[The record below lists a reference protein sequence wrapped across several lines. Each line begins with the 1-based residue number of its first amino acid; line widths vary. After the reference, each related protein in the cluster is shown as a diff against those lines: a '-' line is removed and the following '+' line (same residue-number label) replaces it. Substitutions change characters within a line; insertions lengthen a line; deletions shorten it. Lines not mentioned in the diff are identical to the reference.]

1 MKKSAIQISGKMRAW
16 IILSAIIA
24 LVLLALVFF
33 TCTNTGRLIRKVGI
47 PYRVEWSCEPE
58 GFGHTLY
65 VCQTKQ
71 GMAACSL
78 KNPSSRA
85 DGAAVASVDRG
96 TELQLMR
103 SYADNGTPKTESLYL
118 FLVTDSHFEAT
129 GVKSFDYKGATHYTI
144 QPAGDAL
151 VILCITETDKY
162 SSDEL
167 WQIGMDAYHA

>member
-1 MKKSAIQISGKMRAW
+1 MRKAASQMSGKTRAR
-16 IILSAIIA
+16 IILSAVIA
-24 LVLLALVFF
+24 LVLLVLILL

-47 PYRVEWSCEPE
+47 PCRVVWSYEPE

-71 GMAACSL
+71 SIVACSL
-78 KNPSSRA
+78 KNSSKT

-96 TELQLMR
+96 AELQLMR
-103 SYADNGTPKTESLYL
+103 SYSDNGTPKTEFLYL
-118 FLVTDSHFEAT
+118 FLVTDGHFKET
-129 GVKSFDYKGATHYTI
+129 GVKNYDYNGLTHYTI
-144 QPAGDAL
+144 QMVGDAL

-167 WQIGMDAYHA
+167 RQIGIDAYNG